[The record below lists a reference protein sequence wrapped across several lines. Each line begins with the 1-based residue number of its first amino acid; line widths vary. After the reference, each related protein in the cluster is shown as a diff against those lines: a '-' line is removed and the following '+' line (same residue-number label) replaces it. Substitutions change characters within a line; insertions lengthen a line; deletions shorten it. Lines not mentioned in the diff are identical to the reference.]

1 LIIKFDCKKGQIEK
15 SLNKGVKPRR
25 KMMKIMVNGEELK
38 TVKSLTVAELLQERK
53 IESPDMVSVEI
64 NEEILAKDAFATTLL
79 QENDAVEFLY
89 FMGGGSTGYERI
101 RLKI

>member
-1 LIIKFDCKKGQIEK
+1 LIIKFDREKGQTEK
-15 SLNKGVKPRR
+15 SLNKGVKLRR

-38 TVKSLTVAELLQERK
+38 MAEPLTVAELLQERK

-89 FMGGGSTGYERI
+89 FMGGGSIGYERI

>member
-1 LIIKFDCKKGQIEK
+1 LIIKFDSEKGQTEK
-15 SLNKGVKPRR
+15 SLNKGLKLRR
-25 KMMKIMVNGEELK
+25 KMMKIMVNGEQLK
-38 TVKSLTVAELLQERK
+38 MAKALTVAELLQERK